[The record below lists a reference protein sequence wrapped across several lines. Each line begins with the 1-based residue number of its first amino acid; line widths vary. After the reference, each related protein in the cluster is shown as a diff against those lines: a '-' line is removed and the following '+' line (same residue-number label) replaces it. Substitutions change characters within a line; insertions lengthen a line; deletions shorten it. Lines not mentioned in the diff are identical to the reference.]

1 MELKIFYRWPY
12 LSFNEFH
19 PSSAAW
25 PLKKKKITCV
35 GTNIRIVFPMRGEKR
50 RESER
55 ARESKWP
62 RGSPSR
68 NHLEVEKIIY
78 ILFY

>member
-25 PLKKKKITCV
+25 PLKKKNYVPSTV

-50 RESER
+50 RERER
-55 ARESKWP
+55 EHVRASDP
-62 RGSPSR
+62 GVPPP
-68 NHLEVEKIIY
+68 VIT
-78 ILFY
+78 